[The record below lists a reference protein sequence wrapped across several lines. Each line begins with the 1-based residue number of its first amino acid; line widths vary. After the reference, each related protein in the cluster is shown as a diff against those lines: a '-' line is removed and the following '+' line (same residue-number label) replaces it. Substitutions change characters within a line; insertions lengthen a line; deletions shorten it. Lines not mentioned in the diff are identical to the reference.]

1 MSLGFR
7 LRIRRM
13 RWFFLKTDRIG
24 ILLTVNCEPTRRACA
39 LSQQVTVNQSEAP
52 WLPLSVKDKI
62 TREGNIVYV
71 GSFSRGDK
79 KVMRARRAVKP
90 SKWAED
96 HRILTMS
103 VKNGPWRNEV
113 TPYLVGI
120 MDAAAFPSV
129 RDIDICKAPQTGVS
143 EASHNFVGYSID
155 RDPGPV
161 LYIYPDEKT
170 AQENSKDR
178 ILPMITSSARLQSY
192 LTGAQDDTAMLR
204 IGLAHM
210 PIYMAWSRSA
220 SRLGNKPI
228 KIAISDEIDKYIDP
242 PRREAKALDL
252 IDKRLI
258 TYKKL
263 KKSKH
268 WKISTPTW
276 EIGHIWQA
284 LINDAEVVFDY
295 HVRCPF
301 CNELQLMTFKQI
313 KWSRLRSASP
323 GKPQNFAAPGKPEN
337 SFLERGGREADGVC
351 ESEGSHPEPKTVK
364 SKQLAWYECLHC
376 KAKWSDDDRDRAVRN
391 NSEWRARPADWVSNP
406 EWQQDEAGLELFK
419 YLRKYHPAE
428 IGFHVP
434 SWISYF
440 VSLSDPAAA
449 FIKWIRTKKRNALKD
464 FRNGHEAMPFAEIIA
479 ERSED
484 AILALC
490 DDRPRG
496 IVPAD
501 GVVAGLTMAADTQD
515 NGFWYEV
522 RAWGWGLVQESWGIR
537 EGFVPTL
544 TALEQIFF
552 DDEYLDAD
560 GNQYIIQG
568 RVIDAMGHRTKEIYE
583 WCSQH
588 RRVFPFKGEQKMNH
602 PFAFTKRLHYPN
614 TKIPI
619 PGGVNLLRA
628 NVNYYKD
635 DLAGKLETAPADPGA
650 WHLHSKTSRDWAM
663 QMTAEYVN
671 EKGLWECQTSRD
683 NHAWDVSVYNL
694 VVADVLGIKFWKRKG
709 EQGTGT
715 AKKVRR
721 VIFKGIENR
730 E

>member
-1 MSLGFR
+1 MQ
-7 LRIRRM
+7 
-13 RWFFLKTDRIG
+13 TQ
-24 ILLTVNCEPTRRACA
+24 PTTINAG
-39 LSQQVTVNQSEAP
+39 TPP
-52 WLPLSVKDKI
+52 WLPPSVKDKI
-62 TREGNIVYV
+62 TREGNVIFV

-96 HRILTMS
+96 HRVVTMS
-103 VKNGPWRNEV
+103 VKNGPWCNEV
-113 TPYLVGI
+113 TPHLVGI

-129 RDIDICKAPQTGVS
+129 RDIDVCKAPQAAVS
-143 EASHNFVGYSID
+143 EGSHNFVGYSID

-161 LYIYPDEKT
+161 LYTYPDEKT

-192 LTGAQDDTAMLR
+192 LTGVQDDMALLR
-204 IGLAHM
+204 IGLSHM
-210 PIYMAWSRSA
+210 PIYLAWA
-220 SRLGNKPI
+220 SSPARLGNKPI
-228 KIAISDEIDKYIDP
+228 KIAISDEVDKGGYITFSK
-242 PRREAKALDL
+242 REAAPLDL

-258 TYKKL
+258 TYKRL

-276 EIGHIWQA
+276 ESGNIWK
-284 LINDAEVVFDY
+284 LITQDAEVVFDY
-295 HVRCPF
+295 YVRCPF
-301 CNELQLMTFKQI
+301 CNEQQLMSFSQI
-313 KWSRLRSASP
+313 KWPRDDQ
-323 GKPQNFAAPGKPEN
+323 G
-337 SFLERGGREADGVC
+337 D
-351 ESEGSHPEPKTVK
+351 HPEAKIVK
-364 SKQLAWYECLHC
+364 SKQLAWYECPHC
-376 KAKWSDDDRDRAVRN
+376 KAKWNDDDRDRAVRN
-391 NSEWRARPADWVSNP
+391 NGEWRARPADWFTRKDQKSEVGSQKS
-406 EWQQDEAGLELFK
+406 EDKTARWQDEEPGLELFK
-419 YLRKYHPAE
+419 YLRKYRPAE
-428 IGFHVP
+428 IGFHIP

-440 VSLSDPAAA
+440 VSLSEPAAA
-449 FIKWIRTKKRNALKD
+449 FIKWIKTKKRNALKD

-484 AILALC
+484 AILALR

-496 IVPAD
+496 IVPA
-501 GVVAGLTMAADTQD
+501 GGIVAGLTMAADTQD

-537 EGFVPTL
+537 EGFVPTFA
-544 TALEQIFF
+544 ALEQIFF

-560 GNQYIIQG
+560 DNPYIIQG
-568 RVIDAMGHRTKEIYE
+568 RVIDAMGHRTKEVYE

-635 DLAGKLETAPADPGA
+635 DLASKLETAPADPGA
-650 WHLHSKTSRDWAM
+650 WHLHNETSRDWAM
-663 QMTAEYVN
+663 QMTAEFVN
-671 EKGLWECQTSRD
+671 EKGLWECQASRA

-694 VVADVLGIKFWKRKG
+694 VIADVLGIKFWKRKG
-709 EQGTGT
+709 DPDGKA
-715 AKKVRR
+715 AKKGRR
-721 VIFKGIENR
+721 IISKGV
-730 E
+730 